1 MTMFKS
7 EEKTGYS
14 QAAAAAV
21 ITSGVLGVLPF
32 FNVDISVQQA
42 TNLGL
47 FGGAVIGFAIRK
59 IYKWKKSK

>member
-1 MTMFKS
+1 MFKS

-32 FNVDISVQQA
+32 FNVDVSVQQA

-47 FGGAVIGFAIRK
+47 FGGAVIGFAVRQV
-59 IYKWKKSK
+59 YKRKKSK

>member
-14 QAAAAAV
+14 QAAASAV
-21 ITSGVLGVLPF
+21 ITSGVLGVMPF

-47 FGGAVIGFAIRK
+47 FCGAVIGLVVRK
-59 IYKWKKSK
+59 FYKLHKK